1 MRRPNFILTILGM
14 LILALGIFT
23 CSILYWLVSNMIVI
37 VAGFGAFLLFVYFLG
52 SMYSYIKDTKI
63 IQKNFD
69 GERADELIMSLRKKT
84 MASARKILILMLLY
98 AFSWGVIIWFLK
110 SWLL

>member
-23 CSILYWLVSNMIVI
+23 CSILYWLVSNIIII

-52 SMYSYIKDTKI
+52 SMYSYVKDTKM
-63 IQKNFD
+63 IQKTFD
-69 GERADELIMSLRKKT
+69 GEKADALIISLRKKT
-84 MASARKILILMLLY
+84 LASARKILILMILY
-98 AFSWGVIIWFLK
+98 AFSWGVIIWFLQ